1 MLKEHPDKLQ
11 QFVKENFPIHEDST
25 NIPRIFVIFVV
36 HEILLKGIIH
46 EVVLVM
52 VIVSHV
58 HPEVIQIIQ
67 IVAHVIIVIGQDIEK
82 SIQDIIMILH
92 DIEMILQDIE
102 MSLQDVKTHIII
114 DHLMKRGIPLRERT
128 MILKDII
135 TNPYNISCFL
145 QNNSIMKIVE

>member
-52 VIVSHV
+52 AIVSHV
-58 HPEVIQIIQ
+58 HPEVTQIIR
-67 IVAHVIIVIGQDIEK
+67 IVVHVIIVIGQDIEK
-82 SIQDIIMILH
+82 SIQDIIVILH
-92 DIEMILQDIE
+92 DIE

-145 QNNSIMKIVE
+145 QNNSKMKIVQ